1 MKKYIV
7 IGLISILFF
16 QTLSTKS
23 TNVLIPEEAIR
34 LRVLANSNSTED
46 QQLKMK
52 VSDLYMMLKDTKG
65 IDTAREKIETNLPNL
80 RTKVKTTLQQQNS
93 SLSFQLDYGIHH
105 FPEKTYKGITYP
117 EGDYE
122 SVLVTLGKGE
132 GDKFH

>member
-1 MKKYIV
+1 MLYTWEDLFFMKKYIV

-52 VSDLYMMLKDTKG
+52 VSEVIY
-65 IDTAREKIETNLPNL
+65 I
-80 RTKVKTTLQQQNS
+80 
-93 SLSFQLDYGIHH
+93 
-105 FPEKTYKGITYP
+105 
-117 EGDYE
+117 
-122 SVLVTLGKGE
+122 
-132 GDKFH
+132 

>member
-1 MKKYIV
+1 
-7 IGLISILFF
+7 
-16 QTLSTKS
+16 
-23 TNVLIPEEAIR
+23 
-34 LRVLANSNSTED
+34 
-46 QQLKMK
+46 
-52 VSDLYMMLKDTKG
+52 MMLKDTKG

-132 GDKFH
+132 GDNWWCVLFPPLCIMEAEETEAKKQNINFLSKN